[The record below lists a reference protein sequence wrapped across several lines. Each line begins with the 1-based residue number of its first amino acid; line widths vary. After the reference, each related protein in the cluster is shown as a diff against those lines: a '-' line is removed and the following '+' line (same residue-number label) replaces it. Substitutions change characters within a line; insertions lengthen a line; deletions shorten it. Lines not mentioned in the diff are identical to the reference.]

1 MMILTRVVTDVAV
14 DVIVVM
20 VVVIV
25 VVFGGT
31 GPEAAPLDESGAF
44 FGGVFEIG
52 AVFGTA
58 FHD

>member
-14 DVIVVM
+14 DVIVV
-20 VVVIV
+20 IV

-31 GPEAAPLDESGAF
+31 GPEAAHLDESGAF
-44 FGGVFEIG
+44 FGGVLEIG

>member
-1 MMILTRVVTDVAV
+1 MTVLTRVVTDVAV
-14 DVIVVM
+14 DVIVVI
-20 VVVIV
+20 VVIV

-31 GPEAAPLDESGAF
+31 GPEAAHLDGSGAF